1 MIEVSEK
8 FTDTE
13 IKESVN
19 KYQEKYDER
28 GFWNFVKKTGKAVGE
43 PILRKALELY
53 YAMTRQDMPIQV
65 KLEVMGALAY
75 LVMPLDLIPDF
86 IPVVGWTDDA
96 AALAFAYTSAQVYV
110 DDLVKKEADD
120 KLKEILG

>member
-1 MIEVSEK
+1 MGDNK
-8 FTDTE
+8 FTDAE
-13 IKESVN
+13 VRESVN
-19 KYQEKYDER
+19 KYQKKYDER

-53 YAMTRQDMPIQV
+53 YAMTRQDMPIHA
-65 KLEVMGALAY
+65 KLEIMGALAY

-96 AALAFAYTSAQVYV
+96 AALAFAYTNAQAYI
-110 DDLVKKEADD
+110 DDLVKEEADK
-120 KLKEILG
+120 KLKEIFG

>member
-1 MIEVSEK
+1 MSEK

-43 PILRKALELY
+43 PILRKALELI
-53 YAMTRQDMPIQV
+53 MP
-65 KLEVMGALAY
+65 
-75 LVMPLDLIPDF
+75 
-86 IPVVGWTDDA
+86 
-96 AALAFAYTSAQVYV
+96 
-110 DDLVKKEADD
+110 
-120 KLKEILG
+120 

>member
-1 MIEVSEK
+1 MSEK
-8 FTDTE
+8 FTDAE
-13 IKESVN
+13 IKDSVN

-28 GFWNFVKKTGKAVGE
+28 GFWNFVVKTGKAVGE

-53 YAMTRQDMPIQV
+53 YAMTRQDMPIDA
-65 KLEVMGALAY
+65 KLKIMGALAY

>member
-1 MIEVSEK
+1 MSEK

-28 GFWNFVKKTGKAVGE
+28 GFLNFVKKTGKAVGE

>member
-1 MIEVSEK
+1 MGDNK
-8 FTDTE
+8 FTDAE
-13 IKESVN
+13 VRESVN
-19 KYQEKYDER
+19 KYQKKYDER

-53 YAMTRQDMPIQV
+53 YAMTRPDMPIHV
-65 KLEVMGALAY
+65 KLEIMGALAY

-96 AALAFAYTSAQVYV
+96 AALGFAYTSAQVYV
-110 DDLVKKEADD
+110 DDLVREEADK
-120 KLKEILG
+120 KLKEIFG

>member
-1 MIEVSEK
+1 MSEK

>member
-1 MIEVSEK
+1 MSEK
-8 FTDTE
+8 FTDAE

-28 GFWNFVKKTGKAVGE
+28 GFWNFVVKTGKAVGE

-53 YAMTRQDMPIQV
+53 YAMARQDMPIDA
-65 KLEVMGALAY
+65 KLKVMGALAY

-96 AALAFAYTSAQVYV
+96 AALAFAYSGVQDYV
-110 DDLVKKEADD
+110 DDAVKAEADR
-120 KLKEILG
+120 KLKEIFG

>member
-1 MIEVSEK
+1 MSEK

-110 DDLVKKEADD
+110 DDVVKKEADD

>member
-1 MIEVSEK
+1 MSEK

-110 DDLVKKEADD
+110 DDLVKKETDD